1 MCSGLGR
8 FPAGIA
14 GIAGAAAAAFECK
27 GKFVEVRDAQPG
39 KGVGDYYFGLGTD
52 AFAAGGVELG
62 RIRLEGLAFVFL

>member
-1 MCSGLGR
+1 M
-8 FPAGIA
+8 PAA
-14 GIAGAAAAAFECK
+14 GAFECK
-27 GKFVEVRDAQPG
+27 GKFVVVGNAQPG